1 MSASAD
7 AARAAEILAQLAV
20 PLRLAAFADLVR
32 RGKEGASLAELAYA
46 LDVPVPQAGEACARL
61 TGAGLA
67 TGTGNG
73 IYRADLDAV
82 RQAVAAVDRLQPI
95 TPLLAEYPQLRG
107 CFAHGRLT
115 ALPPTMSDRYQQI
128 GELFARFL
136 ALDGLH
142 DEDEINRRL
151 SAVTDDAA
159 SVRRMLVET
168 GWLERDSRGTT
179 YGSARPASTGDS
191 PSDIALNRR
200 VDIVVLSAQP
210 DSVRQAIPGVVDG
223 DQAPSTPAS
232 VDADHGDDA
241 SGGH

>member
-46 LDVPVPQAGEACARL
+46 LDVPVQQAGEACARL

-95 TPLLAEYPQLRG
+95 APLLAEYPKLRG
-107 CFAHGRLT
+107 FFAHGRLT
-115 ALPPTMSDRYQQI
+115 ALPPTLSDRYQQI

-136 ALDGLH
+136 ALDGLC

-168 GWLERDSRGTT
+168 GWLERDSAGTT
-179 YGSARPASTGDS
+179 YGSARPLPATTSSAT
-191 PSDIALNRR
+191 RR
-200 VDIVVLSAQP
+200 T
-210 DSVRQAIPGVVDG
+210 IPAG
-223 DQAPSTPAS
+223 
-232 VDADHGDDA
+232 
-241 SGGH
+241 